1 MINHS
6 RIIHIIIN
14 IQQFPKSLQIFF
26 QFNYKLNFIFFFI
39 IQNIKIKKNQL
50 QLEFDISNFD
60 IILKMIMKRF
70 YIKDFL
76 FHIIQLEMNYI
87 SFSFIII
94 KYIYINYLSI
104 NMNFDILFQSCL

>member
-39 IQNIKIKKNQL
+39 IQDIKIKENQL
-50 QLEFDISNFD
+50 QSKFDISNSD
-60 IILKMIMKRF
+60 IILKIIMKRF
-70 YIKDFL
+70 YIRNFL
-76 FHIIQLEMNYI
+76 FYIIQSEMNHI

-94 KYIYINYLSI
+94 EHIYINYLLI
-104 NMNFDILFQSCL
+104 DMNLDILL